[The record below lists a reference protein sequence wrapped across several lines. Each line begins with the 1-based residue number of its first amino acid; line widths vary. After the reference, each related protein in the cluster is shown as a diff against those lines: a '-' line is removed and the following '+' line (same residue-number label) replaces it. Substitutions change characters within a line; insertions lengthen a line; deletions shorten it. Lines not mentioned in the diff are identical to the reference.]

1 MHARALWRVAVS
13 AMLVV
18 TGGGLS
24 GCDYWPPALQTQI
37 EQLKTELQ
45 TVTMERDQLQS
56 QLSAATKAR
65 EELQARV
72 DELTR
77 ANREKTAMIAT
88 LEHSLA
94 AERQK
99 LAKLTKTGMVRAA
112 AKTTALPAG
121 KTASVKKKTVRF
133 SGAKRN

>member
-1 MHARALWRVAVS
+1 MQTRALWRIAASVI
-13 AMLVV
+13 LVV
-18 TGGGLS
+18 VGGGLT

-45 TVTMERDQLQS
+45 TVTAERDQLQS

-77 ANREKTAMIAT
+77 VNREKTAVIAT

-99 LAKLTKTGMVRAA
+99 LAKLTKTGKVNVA
-112 AKTTALPAG
+112 AKTAAKPTR
-121 KTASVKKKTVRF
+121 KTASAKKKTARV
-133 SGAKRN
+133 SGDKRN